1 MDSCGS
7 SRPHCS
13 GVNSN
18 CISAF
23 REKKL
28 LFTFSLHV
36 IWDLCKK
43 PLSNITDT
51 FLCSIICWI
60 GGGGVTCYKLLGYY
74 QKANSHLHL
83 NSHHQVSGVFS
94 KQWRGDSR
102 RLLHLIFSPLSL
114 RTTAKGRSDTNFK
127 GINHLISAL
136 NKKVGQKMKT
146 VFFLICLTRN
156 FIVLKAI
163 SQNTR

>member
-146 VFFLICLTRN
+146 VFFSHMSHQKFHC
-156 FIVLKAI
+156 FK
-163 SQNTR
+163 SDFSEY